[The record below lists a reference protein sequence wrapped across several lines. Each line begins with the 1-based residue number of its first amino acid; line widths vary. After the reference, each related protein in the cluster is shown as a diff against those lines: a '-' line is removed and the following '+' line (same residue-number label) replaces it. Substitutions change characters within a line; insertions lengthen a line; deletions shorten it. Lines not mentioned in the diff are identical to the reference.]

1 MLDFLR
7 CTKIYE
13 FWFKTIPNC
22 FHHNTSSNRRKQ
34 IIIRVKVGNYST
46 KGDGND
52 GEPDA
57 LEKLEMEKKAKN
69 WLELKNCGWLGS
81 YLKNIQSDLPNE
93 TRGQS

>member
-1 MLDFLR
+1 MSYVHF
-7 CTKIYE
+7 
-13 FWFKTIPNC
+13 
-22 FHHNTSSNRRKQ
+22 SVS
-34 IIIRVKVGNYST
+34 VST
-46 KGDGND
+46 QCNVKGDGND

>member
-1 MLDFLR
+1 MLLGQNP
-7 CTKIYE
+7 
-13 FWFKTIPNC
+13 PNC
-22 FHHNTSSNRRKQ
+22 LNCQLPKVEGYIKSTEDQTCYHQLKFKQ
-34 IIIRVKVGNYST
+34 

>member
-1 MLDFLR
+1 MKRWKVLF
-7 CTKIYE
+7 
-13 FWFKTIPNC
+13 
-22 FHHNTSSNRRKQ
+22 RK
-34 IIIRVKVGNYST
+34 

>member
-1 MLDFLR
+1 MKALCLKFEDIF
-7 CTKIYE
+7 
-13 FWFKTIPNC
+13 C
-22 FHHNTSSNRRKQ
+22 FC
-34 IIIRVKVGNYST
+34 VE

>member
-1 MLDFLR
+1 MVLFYLPFSF
-7 CTKIYE
+7 YY
-13 FWFKTIPNC
+13 
-22 FHHNTSSNRRKQ
+22 SNN
-34 IIIRVKVGNYST
+34 IIVTY

-69 WLELKNCGWLGS
+69 WMELKNCGWLGS

>member
-1 MLDFLR
+1 MLPG
-7 CTKIYE
+7 K
-13 FWFKTIPNC
+13 
-22 FHHNTSSNRRKQ
+22 
-34 IIIRVKVGNYST
+34 

-57 LEKLEMEKKAKN
+57 LGKLEMEKKSKN

-81 YLKNIQSDLPNE
+81 YLQNIQSDFPNE

>member
-1 MLDFLR
+1 M
-7 CTKIYE
+7 K
-13 FWFKTIPNC
+13 K
-22 FHHNTSSNRRKQ
+22 
-34 IIIRVKVGNYST
+34 G

>member
-1 MLDFLR
+1 MYKNLLIS
-7 CTKIYE
+7 TKKKGHQNVVQVVEYNQHIGKIFDHTE
-13 FWFKTIPNC
+13 PQLL
-22 FHHNTSSNRRKQ
+22 Q
-34 IIIRVKVGNYST
+34 IL

>member
-1 MLDFLR
+1 MSLY
-7 CTKIYE
+7 IYSYIY
-13 FWFKTIPNC
+13 FYILFGKA
-22 FHHNTSSNRRKQ
+22 TSNHLSNLL
-34 IIIRVKVGNYST
+34 

-57 LEKLEMEKKAKN
+57 LKKLEMEKKAKN

>member
-1 MLDFLR
+1 MALNEILLPKLPSFGSVLLDIIA
-7 CTKIYE
+7 K
-13 FWFKTIPNC
+13 
-22 FHHNTSSNRRKQ
+22 SSMVP
-34 IIIRVKVGNYST
+34 RVI

>member
-1 MLDFLR
+1 MHQLLIQLR
-7 CTKIYE
+7 ILQ
-13 FWFKTIPNC
+13 
-22 FHHNTSSNRRKQ
+22 RKS
-34 IIIRVKVGNYST
+34 K

-57 LEKLEMEKKAKN
+57 LKKLEMEKKAKN
-69 WLELKNCGWLGS
+69 WLELKNYEWLGS

>member
-1 MLDFLR
+1 MH
-7 CTKIYE
+7 K
-13 FWFKTIPNC
+13 
-22 FHHNTSSNRRKQ
+22 
-34 IIIRVKVGNYST
+34 NYNPSPWCVQT
-46 KGDGND
+46 ALKGDGND

>member
-1 MLDFLR
+1 MSLNI
-7 CTKIYE
+7 KIYTRME
-13 FWFKTIPNC
+13 FYG
-22 FHHNTSSNRRKQ
+22 
-34 IIIRVKVGNYST
+34 VKLIWELRWDW

>member
-1 MLDFLR
+1 MYQ
-7 CTKIYE
+7 TKE
-13 FWFKTIPNC
+13 FQVWCKSPK
-22 FHHNTSSNRRKQ
+22 R
-34 IIIRVKVGNYST
+34 
-46 KGDGND
+46 GDGND